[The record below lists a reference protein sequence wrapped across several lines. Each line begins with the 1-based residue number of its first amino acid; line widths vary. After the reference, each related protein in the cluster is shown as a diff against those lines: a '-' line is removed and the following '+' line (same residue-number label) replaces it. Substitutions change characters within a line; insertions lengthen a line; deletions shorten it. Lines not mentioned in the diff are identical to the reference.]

1 MWCVLALLT
10 GGAVL
15 WAMGTGGKVS
25 VLGLLGVALMLVGA
39 FSGWQ
44 TLRSKAGGRA
54 WGFGMVAV
62 WVLAGALLAGAGFT
76 KPVGT
81 DVLLRAMME
90 TVSVRRAMGF
100 TFAVA
105 GTLSVVAA
113 LRQERVLLY
122 ATFWTFVLCFTCWF
136 NWNHWVDLSHHW
148 TQRDLFWRYWRQH
161 KPGEPI
167 AAFQMNWRGET
178 FYSRNQV
185 VQFRTGDANVR
196 IRNFVAQPGREWVLV
211 EHGRLPALSSAV
223 GSDKKINVVARD
235 INNKFTLV
243 TVD

>member
-1 MWCVLALLT
+1 
-10 GGAVL
+10 VL
-15 WAMGTGGKVS
+15 WAMATSGKVS
-25 VLGLLGVALMLVGA
+25 VMGLLGVALMLGGL
-39 FSGWQ
+39 FSAWQ
-44 TLRSKAGGRA
+44 AWRSKPGGRA
-54 WGFGMVAV
+54 WSFAMAVVWLVA
-62 WVLAGALLAGAGFT
+62 GGTLAGAGFAR
-76 KPVGT
+76 PVGA
-81 DVLLRAMME
+81 DALLRVMME
-90 TVSVRRAMGF
+90 TVSVRKALGF

-113 LRQERVLLY
+113 LKKERVLLY
-122 ATFWTFVLCFTCWF
+122 ALFWTFALCFACWF

-161 KPGEPI
+161 RPGEPI

-185 VQFRTGDANVR
+185 EQFRTGDANVR

-211 EHGRLPALSSAV
+211 EHGRLPTLSSAV
-223 GSDKKINVVARD
+223 GSDRKINVVARD
-235 INNKFTLV
+235 INNKFALV